1 VQKALESHPDV
12 VVVDAKMPVMN
23 GLEATEDLKM
33 LMPTVPVLLF
43 TLHDSHQIRIE
54 SERAGADA
62 FLVKAD
68 GGLQLASTIRALC
81 RRTLAA

>member
-1 VQKALESHPDV
+1 
-12 VVVDAKMPVMN
+12 MN

-33 LMPTVPVLLF
+33 LMPNVPVLVF
-43 TLHDSHQIRIE
+43 TLHDSNQIRIQ

-68 GGLQLASTIRALC
+68 AGLRLAPTIRALC
-81 RRTLAA
+81 KGPLAA